1 VRAGDERALAVFDLG
16 KTNAKLLGF
25 GDRTGTLLFEE
36 RTAQR
41 TILADGLRVLD
52 YQPLFQW
59 LKAALASA
67 SERHRLAGL
76 MVSTHGCTFA
86 LTAGDR
92 LAAPILD
99 YEQPVPPEIDQQF
112 AAVAPSFAESLAPNL
127 PGGLNVARHIY
138 LRAQLA
144 PAVFEQAD
152 AILNYPQFWNWLF
165 TGKKASEISSI
176 GCHSHLWNP
185 RADDFS
191 SLVGRLGWDRKFP
204 PFRRAGEILGEARI
218 GNQSVPIHNGVHDSN
233 AALYY
238 YRSLGF
244 SDITLISTG
253 TWVIVFNGACPLEAL
268 DERRDMLANVTVD
281 RAPIATA
288 RFMGGREYE
297 LIAAGS
303 AAAVSRE
310 NLQRAIDRGQFALPS
325 FAPGGPFPSG
335 KGTLRGPEPAN
346 AEERASIATLYVA
359 LMMDVVLD
367 LLRSTNPI
375 VVDGGL
381 ARSQALLGTLA
392 ALRPGQRISRNVAAE
407 GTAMG
412 AAALALEAH
421 GKSQVFAPQMDD
433 VSALELTGLH
443 EYRDTWRE
451 LCHDALINTQ

>member
-1 VRAGDERALAVFDLG
+1 MSTGDEQALAVFDLG

-25 GDRTGTLLFEE
+25 GDRTGKLLFEE

-52 YQPLFQW
+52 HQPLFEW
-59 LKAALASA
+59 LKATLASL
-67 SERHRLAGL
+67 SERHEIAGL

-86 LTAGDR
+86 LTTGDE

-99 YEQPVPPEIDQQF
+99 YEQPVPSEIDRRF
-112 AAVAPSFAESLAPNL
+112 AGQAPDFAESFTPNL

-138 LRAQLA
+138 MREQMA
-144 PAVFEQAD
+144 PDMFRQAD

-165 TGKKASEISSI
+165 TRAKVSEISSI

-185 RADDFS
+185 RADTFS
-191 SLVGRLGWDRKFP
+191 SLVERRGWRAKFP
-204 PFRRAGEILGEARI
+204 PLRRAGEILGEARI
-218 GNQSVPIHNGVHDSN
+218 GSQSVPIHNGVHDSN

-238 YRSLGF
+238 YRSLGH
-244 SDITLISTG
+244 SDVTLISTG
-253 TWVIVFNGACPLEAL
+253 TWVIVFNQACPLDAL
-268 DERRDMLANVTVD
+268 DASRDMLANVTVD

-297 LIAAGS
+297 VITEGAQAV
-303 AAAVSRE
+303 VSRE
-310 NLQRAIDRGQFALPS
+310 SLQRVIDRGQFALPS
-325 FAPGGPFPSG
+325 LAPGGPFPSRAG
-335 KGTLRGPEPAN
+335 ALKGPEPSG
-346 AEERASIATLYVA
+346 AEERTAIATLYVA

-367 LLRSTNPI
+367 QLRSANPI

-381 ARSQALLGTLA
+381 ARNKTLLGTLA
-392 ALRPGQRISRNVAAE
+392 ALRPAQRVSHNIAAE

-421 GKSQVFAPQMDD
+421 SKRQVFAPQIEEA
-433 VSALELTGLH
+433 SALELKSLH
-443 EYRDTWRE
+443 EYRETWRN
-451 LCHDALINTQ
+451 LCAQQ

>member
-1 VRAGDERALAVFDLG
+1 VSASDERALAVFDLG

-25 GDRTGTLLFEE
+25 GDRMGTLLFEE

-52 YQPLFQW
+52 YQPLFEW
-59 LKAALASA
+59 LKAALARV
-67 SERHRLAGL
+67 SERRCLAGL

-86 LTAGDR
+86 LAAGDR

-99 YEQPVPPEIDQQF
+99 YEQPVPPEIDEQF
-112 AAVAPSFAESLAPNL
+112 AAVTPPFAESFTPNL

-165 TGKKASEISSI
+165 TGRKVSEISSI

-185 RADDFS
+185 RTGDFS
-191 SLVGRLGWDRKFP
+191 SLVARLGWRPKFP
-204 PFRRAGEILGEARI
+204 PFRRAGAILAEARI
-218 GNQSVPIHNGVHDSN
+218 GNRSVPIHNGVHDSN

-244 SDITLISTG
+244 SDITLVSTG
-253 TWVIVFNGACPLEAL
+253 TWVIAFNQACPLEAL
-268 DERRDMLANVTVD
+268 DETRDMLANVTVD
-281 RAPIATA
+281 RVPIATA
-288 RFMGGREYE
+288 RFMGGREHE
-297 LIAAGS
+297 AIAGGS
-303 AAAVSRE
+303 PAPVSRE
-310 NLQRAIDRGQFALPS
+310 SLQRAIDRGQFALPS
-325 FAPGGPFPSG
+325 FAPGGPFPSS
-335 KGTLRGPEPAN
+335 KGTLKGPEPAN

-367 LLRSTNPI
+367 LLRSANPI
-375 VVDGGL
+375 MVDGGL
-381 ARSQALLGTLA
+381 ARNRALLGALA
-392 ALRPGQRISRNVAAE
+392 ALRPRQRVSRNVAAE

-421 GKSQVFAPQMDD
+421 GRRQVFAPQIEEAA
-433 VSALELTGLH
+433 ALELKGMQ
-443 EYRDTWRE
+443 EYRDTWRG
-451 LCHDALINTQ
+451 LCREI

>member
-1 VRAGDERALAVFDLG
+1 MSASDEQALAVFDLG

-41 TILADGLRVLD
+41 TILADGWRVLD
-52 YQPLFQW
+52 YQPLFEW

-67 SERHRLAGL
+67 SEGHRLAGL

-86 LTAGDR
+86 LTDGDR

-99 YEQPVPPEIDQQF
+99 YEQPVPPEIDEPF
-112 AAVAPSFAESLAPNL
+112 AAVAPPFTESFTPNL

-138 LRAQLA
+138 LRAHLA
-144 PAVFEQAD
+144 PAAFKQCD

-165 TGKKASEISSI
+165 TGKKVSEISSI

-185 RADDFS
+185 RVDDFS
-191 SLVGRLGWDRKFP
+191 SLVARLGWRPKFP
-204 PFRRAGEILGEARI
+204 SFRRAGEVLAEARI
-218 GNQSVPIHNGVHDSN
+218 GNRSVPIHNGVHDSN

-238 YRSLGF
+238 YRSLDL

-253 TWVIVFNGACPLEAL
+253 TWVIVFNQACPLDAL
-268 DERRDMLANVTVD
+268 DETRDMLANVTVD

-297 LIAAGS
+297 AIAAGS
-303 AAAVSRE
+303 PAPVSRE
-310 NLQRAIDRGQFALPS
+310 SLQRAIDRGQFALPS
-325 FAPGGPFPSG
+325 FAPGGPFPSS
-335 KGTLRGPEPAN
+335 KGTLKGPEPAN
-346 AEERASIATLYVA
+346 AAERVSIATLYVA

-367 LLRSTNPI
+367 LLRSANPI

-381 ARSQALLGTLA
+381 ARNRALLGTLA
-392 ALRPGQRISRNVAAE
+392 ALRPRQRVSRNAAAE

-421 GKSQVFAPQMDD
+421 GQRQVFAPRIEEA
-433 VSALELTGLH
+433 SPLELKGL
-443 EYRDTWRE
+443 EQYRDTWQA
-451 LCHDALINTQ
+451 LCGQR